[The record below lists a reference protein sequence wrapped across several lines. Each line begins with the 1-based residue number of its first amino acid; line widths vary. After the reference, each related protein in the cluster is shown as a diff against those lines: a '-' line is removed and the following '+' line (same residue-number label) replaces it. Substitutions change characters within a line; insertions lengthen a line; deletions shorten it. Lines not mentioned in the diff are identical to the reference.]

1 MACTRDRV
9 GRTPLFFLVGAV
21 SMGCAYDFDAPFAS
35 GVGGAGG
42 TAVTDG
48 GSGDVSTDPSDG
60 AAGASPDADASLA
73 DHASDTPVEVL
84 PVEDVVS
91 EDVVS
96 DTGECPSDHICVP
109 VAPPGWSGP
118 FALREDNVASVNC
131 TDDYDDE
138 VFRLYGGLKAA
149 AASCSPCS
157 CGAVTGTQCRMD
169 LDLYLSKDCSGLS
182 CVSSNTAASVCTD
195 LSCSGN
201 PALGSIRF
209 GSHVSSSGS
218 CPPSA
223 QNPSLAPVSWDVH
236 AVLCQAPAAT
246 GCGSD
251 SVCLPNSADPSQLSM
266 CVARPGDQSC
276 MAPFT
281 ARTVR
286 YEGFVDGRDCTACS
300 CSAPQGG
307 TCGGSVILNLPGPSC
322 GGPGVVYPDGFCME
336 LDPPVT
342 SGAILGPLSLTGASC
357 QASGGSPTGSASPTS
372 LVTVCCLP

>member
-1 MACTRDRV
+1 MARARDRF
-9 GRTPLFFLVGAV
+9 GKTPIFVLVGAV
-21 SMGCAYDFDAPFAS
+21 STGCAYDFDAPFAS
-35 GVGGAGG
+35 GGAGAGG

-73 DHASDTPVEVL
+73 DHESDTPGEVQ
-84 PVEDVVS
+84 PVEDVVN
-91 EDVVS
+91 EDVVGEDTAG

-109 VAPPGWSGP
+109 VAPAGWSGP
-118 FALREDNVASVNC
+118 YALREANAASVNC

-169 LDLYLSKDCSGLS
+169 LDLYLSKDCSGLCGS
-182 CVSSNTAASVCTD
+182 TNTAASVCTN
-195 LSCSGN
+195 LSCSGS

-236 AVLCQAPAAT
+236 AVLCQTPAVAT

-251 SVCLPNSADPSQLSM
+251 SVCLPPVEPSQFSL

-276 MAPFT
+276 MPPFT
-281 ARTVR
+281 LRTVR
-286 YEGFVDGRDCTACS
+286 YEGIVDERGCTACS
-300 CSAPQGG
+300 CSAPRAEPAGG
-307 TCGGSVILNLPGPSC
+307 
-322 GGPGVVYPDGFCME
+322 
-336 LDPPVT
+336 
-342 SGAILGPLSLTGASC
+342 LSS
-357 QASGGSPTGSASPTS
+357 
-372 LVTVCCLP
+372 